1 MVTMHVVTQIKKLR
15 CMSNCAM
22 DKIMYE
28 TTYSIRFIQIFTGL
42 TIGTHIA
49 LILCSINL
57 NHLSVHCTLIGR
69 IHPNNR
75 RAQNLID
82 ILDSRQDTLSQV
94 S

>member
-1 MVTMHVVTQIKKLR
+1 
-15 CMSNCAM
+15 MSNCAM

-28 TTYSIRFIQIFTGL
+28 TAYSIRFILVFTGL

-49 LILCSINL
+49 LILCTINL
-57 NHLSVHCTLIGR
+57 NHLSVHCTLISR
-69 IHPNNR
+69 IHSNNC

-82 ILDSRQDTLSQV
+82 ILNSRQDTLSQV